1 MEEAENRGFVP
12 KDIPPKDRWAWVEI
26 DKQALRR
33 NVQAL
38 SDLLGP
44 KTKMMAVVKA
54 DAYGHGAA
62 ECTKVMKIAGASM
75 FGVATVKEGKDLRI
89 SGCESPIVVLSQPPE
104 TAIPDLI
111 EYDLT
116 PALFEFEFGLAYGE
130 AAAAAGK
137 SGTYHLVIDTGMN
150 RTGVAPED
158 VLDLLRRLDFH
169 RGLVLEGT
177 FTQFATADL
186 LNDWDFELQKKKFGE
201 TITEMRAAGFD
212 PGIVHC
218 GNTPATILHP
228 EAHFDMVRVGIG
240 MYGLHASP
248 LTKKML
254 DSKGIHLEPVMS
266 VRAKINRVTQ
276 PEVGEGVSYGLNY
289 RIARPFIQIATVPL
303 GYADG
308 YHRIFSNQA
317 EVLVAG
323 KRHRQVGSICMDQ
336 CMFAVEVNQNRAY
349 APTNP
354 VKVGKVV
361 TLMGKDGFDEITAE
375 NLARMAGTI
384 NYEITC
390 DFGMRLPKVYM

>member
-1 MEEAENRGFVP
+1 MEDVENKGFIP

-26 DKQALRR
+26 DKQALRK
-33 NVQAL
+33 NVQLLA
-38 SDLLGP
+38 DLLP
-44 KTKMMAVVKA
+44 SKTKMMAVVKA

-62 ECTKVMKIAGASM
+62 ESVKVMKLAGVSM
-75 FGVATVKEGKDLRI
+75 FGVATVKEGKDLRL
-89 SGCESPIVVLSQPPE
+89 SGCASPIVVLSQPPE
-104 TAIPDLI
+104 TAIPELI
-111 EYDLT
+111 EYDLV

-137 SGTYHLVIDTGMN
+137 RGFYHLVVDTGMN

-158 VLDLLRRLDFH
+158 VLKLLQGLDFH
-169 RGLVLEGT
+169 RGLECEGT
-177 FTQFATADL
+177 FTHFATADL
-186 LNDWDFELQKKKFGE
+186 LNDWDFELQKKRFDE
-201 TITEMRAAGFD
+201 TLSLMRDAGFD

-228 EAHFDMVRVGIG
+228 ETHYDMVRVGIG

-248 LTKKML
+248 STKKML
-254 DSKGIHLEPVMS
+254 DNKGIQLKPVMS

-276 PEVGEGVSYGLNY
+276 PEVGEGVSYGLDY
-289 RIARPFIQIATVPL
+289 RVSRPYIQIATLPL

-317 EVLVAG
+317 EILVAG

-349 APTNP
+349 APRTP
-354 VKVGKVV
+354 VAVGDVA
-361 TLMGKDGFDEITAE
+361 TIMGKDGLDEITAE
-375 NLARMAGTI
+375 SLARMAGTI

-390 DFGMRLPKVYM
+390 DFGMRLPKVYI